1 MFDKVYLWIQN
12 IAFYMVMVTAV
23 MHMIPNAEYRRYIRF
38 FTGMVLV
45 VMLVAPFLRFLDI
58 GDAWENLYDSRE
70 YQEAVRSFEK
80 LDIWEE
86 QQGGTADYPADTQG
100 DEALYTEEAEGS
112 GEIDVEEIRI
122 GR

>member
-45 VMLVAPFLRFLDI
+45 VMLVA
-58 GDAWENLYDSRE
+58 
-70 YQEAVRSFEK
+70 Q
-80 LDIWEE
+80 
-86 QQGGTADYPADTQG
+86 
-100 DEALYTEEAEGS
+100 
-112 GEIDVEEIRI
+112 I
-122 GR
+122 GRASCRERVYPLV